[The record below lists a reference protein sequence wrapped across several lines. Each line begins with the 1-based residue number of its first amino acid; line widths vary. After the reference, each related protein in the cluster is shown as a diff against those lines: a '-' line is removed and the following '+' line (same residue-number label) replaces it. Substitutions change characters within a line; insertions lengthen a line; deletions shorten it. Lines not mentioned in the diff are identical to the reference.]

1 MNETSSMTL
10 AGVPRAVGRSDARAL
25 AAMLT
30 GAFLA
35 IMDVMIVNV
44 GLPSIRADLQA
55 SFAEAQLVIAA
66 YGLSYALLLIT
77 GGRLGDLHGRRRM
90 FLFGLAGFTLTS
102 TLCGLAPTAPALVT
116 ARVLQ
121 GAAAALMFPQVLSLM
136 RVTFTDEAGR
146 ARAFAAL
153 GVVAGLA
160 GVTGQVLGGFIVE
173 ANLLGLGWRPL
184 FLINLPV
191 GLVGLVAARRFIAES
206 RAPQAARLDL
216 AGVLLGAAAFSCLL
230 VPLIEGREA
239 GWPAWSLAL
248 LAASVPLLALFA
260 RQQHDRTRR
269 RASPLVDTGLFRD
282 RAFTVGLL
290 TVLAFYSTLNAGFL
304 ALAFFIQ
311 AGLKRSPFEA
321 GLLFAV
327 LAVVYVG
334 ASILAGRLPV
344 ERRRALL
351 ATGAAVTLV
360 GFALAACA
368 PVLSPAMPAVLL
380 VPALATLGLGQGL
393 FMTPLINTVISAIRD
408 EQAGSAAGVLSTMQQ
423 VGGAIGVAVVGI
435 LFFGSLA
442 EAQALGLPDGAAYGR
457 ALTAGLGYCVG
468 ALGVTLALLAALP
481 RAGAAR

>member
-1 MNETSSMTL
+1 MHDLSSMTL
-10 AGVPRAVGRSDARAL
+10 AGAPRTGGRSGARAL

-44 GLPSIRADLQA
+44 GLPSIRAGLHA

-90 FLFGLAGFTLTS
+90 FLVGLAGFTLTS
-102 TLCGLAPTAPALVT
+102 MLCGLAPTAPMLIA

-121 GAAAALMFPQVLSLM
+121 GAAAALMFPQVLSLI

-160 GVTGQVLGGFIVE
+160 GVTGQVLGGFIIE

-184 FLINLPV
+184 FLINLPI
-191 GLVGLVAARRFIAES
+191 GIGALVAAGRFIAES
-206 RAPQAARLDL
+206 RAPEAARLDL
-216 AGVLLGAAAFSCLL
+216 AGVLLGTIAFGCLL

-239 GWPAWSLAL
+239 GWPAWSFAM
-248 LAASVPLLALFA
+248 LAASVPLLLLFA
-260 RQQHDRTRR
+260 RQQHGKTRR

-290 TVLAFYSTLNAGFL
+290 MVLAFYSTLNAGFL

-327 LAVVYVG
+327 LAVVYAGVS
-334 ASILAGRLPV
+334 AVAGRLPAG
-344 ERRRALL
+344 RRRALL
-351 ATGAAVTLV
+351 ATGAAVTLI
-360 GFALAACA
+360 GFALAAAAPALFPGA
-368 PVLSPAMPAVLL
+368 PVALL
-380 VPALATLGLGQGL
+380 VLALATLGVGQGL

-408 EQAGSAAGVLSTMQQ
+408 EQAGSAAGVLATMQQ

-442 EAQALGLPDGAAYGR
+442 RAQALGLADAVAYGW
-457 ALTAGLGYCVG
+457 ALTAGLGYCVA
-468 ALGVTLALLAALP
+468 ALGLTLALLAALP